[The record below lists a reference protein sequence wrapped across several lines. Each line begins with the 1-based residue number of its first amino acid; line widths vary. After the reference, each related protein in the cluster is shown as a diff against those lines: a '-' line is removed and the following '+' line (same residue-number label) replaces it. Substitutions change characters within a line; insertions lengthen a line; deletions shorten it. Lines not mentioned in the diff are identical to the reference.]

1 MSLPSSTRAAGFGLD
16 ALNLSVANIQ
26 TGFGP
31 FIAVYLTTVG
41 WTQTSIG
48 IALSI
53 GTIFA
58 MVSQIPAG
66 ALVDAV
72 RRKSLV
78 AAVSLIAFSA
88 SALLFAVRPLPLMVY
103 LAEGLHGFS
112 SCTLGPSIAA
122 MSLALV
128 GQAELGPRLGRNAR
142 FGAIGNATGAALMGA
157 FGYYLSSRSVFFL
170 AAALTLPAIAS
181 VWPLWAFDT
190 NAGVSPARR
199 SDPSPRAVRALLRD
213 RRLVIFSTCVML
225 FTFGNAA
232 MLPLASSSV
241 TERMPTRAT
250 LLIAAFI
257 VLPQFIVAAI
267 SPGIGRYAQ
276 QRSRRNVLT
285 LALAALSVRGVLF
298 AFIANPILL
307 IPVQILDGVSA
318 ACLGV
323 LVPLVASD
331 VAGQT
336 RHYNLVLALI
346 GLAVGVGATVSTAV
360 GGMIADQIGQPLA
373 ILVLAASALGATVMA
388 AASMPET
395 APAQVAA

>member
-1 MSLPSSTRAAGFGLD
+1 MSLPASTRAAGYGLD

-53 GTIFA
+53 GTIVA

-88 SALLFAVRPLPLMVY
+88 SALMFAVQPLPLMVY

-128 GQAELGPRLGRNAR
+128 GQAELGPRLGRNTR

-157 FGYYLSSRSVFFL
+157 FGYYFSSRSVFFL

-181 VWPLWAFDT
+181 VWPLWALDR
-190 NAGVSPARR
+190 NSGVSPVRR
-199 SDPSPRAVRALLRD
+199 RDPSPIAVGALLRD
-213 RRLVIFSTCVML
+213 RRLVIFSACVML

-241 TERMPTRAT
+241 TERAPTRAT

-276 QRSRRNVLT
+276 QRSRRNILT
-285 LALAALSVRGVLF
+285 LALAALSVRGLLF
-298 AFIANPILL
+298 ALVANPTLL
-307 IPVQILDGVSA
+307 IAVQILDGISA

-323 LVPLVASD
+323 LIPLVASD
-331 VAGQT
+331 IAGQT
-336 RHYNLVLALI
+336 THYNLVLALI
-346 GLAVGVGATVSTAV
+346 GFAVGIGATVSTTV
-360 GGMIADQIGQPLA
+360 GGMIADQIGQSHA
-373 ILVLAASALGATVMA
+373 ILVLAAAALGSTAMA
-388 AASMPET
+388 AGMMPET
-395 APAQVAA
+395 APVPVAA